1 MGGEYFLHQLKD
13 EADTGFVFGKTSSD
27 KIAFY
32 GGTPAS
38 RPSAPTAVDTTAA
51 RSTNSTISTAT
62 WGYAGSTQA
71 NAIVTAV
78 NTLIGIVTSLGIA
91 A

>member
-1 MGGEYFLHQLKD
+1 MAIYQNVTYGNPDGALIGL
-13 EADTGFVFGKTSSD
+13 TSSE

-32 GGTPAS
+32 GGTPAA
-38 RPSAPTAVDTTAA
+38 RQSAPTAVETTVA
-51 RSTNSTISTAT
+51 ISTT
-62 WGYAGSTQA
+62 TTKWGYSTSTQA

-78 NTLIGIVTSLGIA
+78 NTLIGIVTTLGIA

>member
-1 MGGEYFLHQLKD
+1 MANYQIVTDGRPDGALIGL
-13 EADTGFVFGKTSSD
+13 TSSE

-32 GGTPAS
+32 GGTPAT
-38 RPSAPTAVDTTAA
+38 RPSAPTAVATTVAL
-51 RSTNSTISTAT
+51 STTSLK
-62 WGYAGSTQA
+62 WGYSTSTQA

-78 NTLIGIVTSLGIA
+78 NTLIGIVTSLGLA

>member
-13 EADTGFVFGKTSSD
+13 EAGTGFVFGKTSSD

-38 RPSAPTAVDTTAA
+38 QPSAPTAVATTVA
-51 RSTNSTISTAT
+51 ISTT
-62 WGYAGSTQA
+62 TTKWGYSTSTQA

-78 NTLIGIVTSLGIA
+78 NTLIGIVTSLGMA

>member
-1 MGGEYFLHQLKD
+1 MANYQIVTDGRPDGALIGL
-13 EADTGFVFGKTSSD
+13 TSSE

-32 GGTPAS
+32 GGTPAT
-38 RPSAPTAVDTTAA
+38 RPSAPTAVATTVSVSSV
-51 RSTNSTISTAT
+51 STSTWAYST
-62 WGYAGSTQA
+62 STQA

-78 NTLIGIVTSLGIA
+78 NTLIGIVTTLGLA

>member
-38 RPSAPTAVDTTAA
+38 RPSAPTAVETTVA
-51 RSTNSTISTAT
+51 ISTT
-62 WGYAGSTQA
+62 TTKWGYSTSTQA
-71 NAIVTAV
+71 NALVTAV
-78 NTLIGIVTSLGIA
+78 NTLIGIVTSLGMA

>member
-13 EADTGFVFGKTSSD
+13 EANTGFVFGKTSSD

-38 RPSAPTAVDTTAA
+38 RPSAPTAVATTV
-51 RSTNSTISTAT
+51 SISTTSAK
-62 WGYAGSTQA
+62 WGYSTSTQA

-78 NTLIGIVTSLGIA
+78 NTLIGIVTSLGLA

>member
-1 MGGEYFLHQLKD
+1 MGGEYFLHQLRN
-13 EADTGFVFGKTSSD
+13 EANTGFVFGKTSSD
-27 KIAFY
+27 RIAFY

-38 RPSAPTAVDTTAA
+38 RPSAPTAVATTV
-51 RSTNSTISTAT
+51 SISTTSAK
-62 WGYAGSTQA
+62 WGYSTSTQA

-78 NTLIGIVTSLGIA
+78 NTLIGIVTSLGLA

>member
-1 MGGEYFLHQLKD
+1 MANETYLWQM
-13 EADTGFVFGKTSSD
+13 TGPGVDGHVFGRTTSD

-32 GGTPAS
+32 GATPAS
-38 RPSAPTAVDTTAA
+38 RPSAPTAVATTVAL
-51 RSTNSTISTAT
+51 STTSLK
-62 WGYAGSTQA
+62 WGYSTSTQA

-78 NTLIGIVTSLGIA
+78 NTLIGIVTSLGLA

>member
-13 EADTGFVFGKTSSD
+13 EANTGLVFGKTSSD
-27 KIAFY
+27 KISFY

-38 RPSAPTAVDTTAA
+38 RPSAPTAVATTVA
-51 RSTNSTISTAT
+51 ISTTSAK
-62 WGYAGSTQA
+62 WGYSTSTQA

-78 NTLIGIVTSLGIA
+78 NTLIGIVTSLGLA

>member
-1 MGGEYFLHQLKD
+1 MGGEYFLHQLIN
-13 EADTGFVFGKTSSD
+13 EANTGFVFGKTSSD
-27 KIAFY
+27 KISFY

-38 RPSAPTAVDTTAA
+38 RPSAPTAVATTVA
-51 RSTNSTISTAT
+51 ISTTSAK
-62 WGYAGSTQA
+62 WGYSTSTQA

-78 NTLIGIVTSLGIA
+78 NTLIGIVTSLGLA

>member
-13 EADTGFVFGKTSSD
+13 EANTGFVFGKTSSD

-38 RPSAPTAVDTTAA
+38 RPSAPTAVATTVAVSSV
-51 RSTNSTISTAT
+51 STSTWAYST
-62 WGYAGSTQA
+62 STQA

-78 NTLIGIVTSLGIA
+78 NTLIGIVTSLGLA

>member
-1 MGGEYFLHQLKD
+1 MGGEYFLHQLRN
-13 EADTGFVFGKTSSD
+13 EANTGFVFGKTSSD

-38 RPSAPTAVDTTAA
+38 RPSAPTSVATTVA
-51 RSTNSTISTAT
+51 ISTTSAK
-62 WGYAGSTQA
+62 WGYSTSTQA

-78 NTLIGIVTSLGIA
+78 NTLIGIVTSLGLA

>member
-13 EADTGFVFGKTSSD
+13 EANTGLVFGKTSSD
-27 KIAFY
+27 KISFY

-38 RPSAPTAVDTTAA
+38 RPSAPTAVATTVAVSSV
-51 RSTNSTISTAT
+51 STSTWAYNT
-62 WGYAGSTQA
+62 STQA

-78 NTLIGIVTSLGIA
+78 NTLIGIVTSLGLA

>member
-1 MGGEYFLHQLKD
+1 MANELYLWQMQAPGVDGHVI
-13 EADTGFVFGKTSSD
+13 GRSSSD
-27 KIAFY
+27 KIAFF

-38 RPSAPTAVDTTAA
+38 RPSAPTAVATTVA
-51 RSTNSTISTAT
+51 ISTT
-62 WGYAGSTQA
+62 TTKWGYSTSTQA

-78 NTLIGIVTSLGIA
+78 NTLIGIVTSLGMA

>member
-1 MGGEYFLHQLKD
+1 MANELYLWQMKAPSVDGH
-13 EADTGFVFGKTSSD
+13 VFGRTTSD

-32 GGTPAS
+32 GGTPAT
-38 RPSAPTAVDTTAA
+38 RPSAPTAVATTVA
-51 RSTNSTISTAT
+51 ISTTSAK
-62 WGYAGSTQA
+62 WGYSTSTQA

-78 NTLIGIVTSLGIA
+78 NTLIGIVTSLGLA